1 MERKHKNLLQIACS
15 LMFQSHLPK
24 KLWGDSILTTTY
36 IINKLP
42 NFILSSKTPYELFYD
57 KLPYYNILKCFGCL
71 YYVINTQPFK
81 DKFSY
86 RAFKCFFIGYV
97 HGLKVYKAYDLH
109 SHHIYISRDIVFYEN
124 IFPYHNIF
132 PFVSNP
138 SLPSIPIDVDTTDV
152 LSISDSSIHSDSA
165 ISTSLPILISTS
177 ISTPFVLP
185 PRQSTQV
192 KRKPTWLNDFVS
204 NIIDYAT
211 SSTNNASS
219 IITLD
224 PTSS

>member
-15 LMFQSHLPK
+15 LMFQSHLSK

-165 ISTSLPILISTS
+165 ISTLPILISIS

-204 NIIDYAT
+204 NIIDSVM

-219 IITLD
+219 ITTLD

>member
-24 KLWGDSILTTTY
+24 KFWGDSILTATY

-42 NFILSSKTPYELFYD
+42 NVIISSKTPYELLYD

-71 YYVINTQPFK
+71 FYVINTQPFK
-81 DKFSY
+81 DKFTY
-86 RAFKCFFIGYV
+86 RDFKCVFIGYV
-97 HGLKVYKAYDLH
+97 PSLKAYKAYDLH

-132 PFVSNP
+132 LFVSNP
-138 SLPSIPIDVDTTDV
+138 SLSSIPVDVDTIDV
-152 LSISDSSIHSDSA
+152 LSISHSSTHYDSSI
-165 ISTSLPILISTS
+165 STLPVLLSTS
-177 ISTPFVLP
+177 ISTPLVLS
-185 PRQSTQV
+185 PRHSTQV

-204 NIIDYAT
+204 NIIDSIT

-219 IITLD
+219 ITTLD